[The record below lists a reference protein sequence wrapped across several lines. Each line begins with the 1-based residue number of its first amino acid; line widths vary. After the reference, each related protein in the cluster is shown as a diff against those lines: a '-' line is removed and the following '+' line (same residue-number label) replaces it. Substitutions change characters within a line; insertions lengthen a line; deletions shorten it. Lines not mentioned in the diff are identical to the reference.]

1 VNTES
6 TADFDPAAEESN
18 QKRLLVIAILAALVV
33 AFVPPVL
40 SVYWRY
46 ADLCDHIQQL
56 ADTQAVLVGRYAS
69 LNPDS
74 WQFKPEHVAVALK
87 GIRPDDTRTVVEEND
102 KPIMEI
108 GEPVP
113 GRTIERTTRFSVFG
127 QVAGQVRVIHSVEGL
142 PQFALLALVF
152 GVVTG
157 SALLWL
163 LKRNVITPLLRSN
176 QLRRMGEARL
186 NDLVDLSSDWFWEQD
201 AEYRFTANSLDT
213 TGNINTRNLIG
224 KRRWDLPIRL
234 TEKEWAAHR
243 ADLAAHRF
251 FTLRYAIDAG
261 EGKHWFEIRGKPMY
275 DDEGRFTG
283 YRGVGRDITREIER
297 EAELLRH
304 RDNLQEMVDEQLA
317 EVVRAK
323 QSAEAANMAKSEFLA
338 NISHELRTPMHG
350 IISFAKFGLTKK
362 NPTPEKIQDYFTNIN
377 ISAQRLLGLLNDLLD
392 LSKLEAGK
400 MGLDMAEQDLVQTVE
415 AIVRP
420 MEALAAQ
427 NELRLRIEVSTPET
441 LVEMDAARIGQLVQ
455 NLLGNALR
463 FGKKGTEVTLTI
475 GDAELASG
483 RRRAD
488 RQRLPAIELIVA
500 DRGPG
505 IPEGE
510 LETIFEKFI
519 QSSKTKTGAG
529 GTGLGL
535 AICRE
540 IAILHYGE
548 ITARNRPEGG
558 AEFVLRLPRTQPKFG
573 SNA

>member
-1 VNTES
+1 MN
-6 TADFDPAAEESN
+6 TADLDPAAEESN
-18 QKRLLVIAILAALVV
+18 QKWLLVIAILAALIT
-33 AFVPPVL
+33 AFVPPAI
-40 SVYWRY
+40 SVYLRY
-46 ADLCDHIQQL
+46 ADLSDHVQQL

-69 LNPDS
+69 LHPDS
-74 WQFKPEHVAVALK
+74 WQFKPEHIGVSLK
-87 GIRPDDTRTVVEEND
+87 GIRPDDTRTVVEENG
-102 KPIMEI
+102 KPLMEI

-113 GRTIERTTRFSVFG
+113 GRTIERTTNFTVFG
-127 QVAGQVRVIHSVEGL
+127 QVAGQVRVIHSLEEL
-142 PQFALLALVF
+142 PQFALLALIF
-152 GVVTG
+152 GIVTG
-157 SALLWL
+157 STLLWL
-163 LKRNVITPLLRSN
+163 LKRNVIVPLHQANR
-176 QLRRMGEARL
+176 LRRMGEARL

-201 AEYRFTANSLDT
+201 AEYRFTVNSLDA

-243 ADLAAHRF
+243 ADLEARRF

-261 EGKHWFEIRGKPMY
+261 ESEHWFEVRGKPMY
-275 DDEGRFTG
+275 DDEGRFVG

-304 RDNLQEMVDEQLA
+304 RDNLQDMVDEQLA

-323 QSAEAANMAKSEFLA
+323 QSAEAANVAKSEFLA

-362 NPTPEKIQDYFTNIN
+362 NAPPEKIQDYFNNIN

-400 MGLDMAEQDLVQTVE
+400 MGLEMAEQDLVQTVE
-415 AIVRP
+415 SIVRP

-441 LVEMDAARIGQLVQ
+441 MVEMDAARIGQLVQ

-463 FGKKGTEVTLTI
+463 FGKKGTEVIISI

-488 RQRLPAIELIVA
+488 RQRLPAIQLTVA

-505 IPEGE
+505 VPDEE
-510 LETIFEKFI
+510 VETIFEKFI

-548 ITARNRPEGG
+548 IIARNRPDGG
-558 AEFVLRLPRTQPKFG
+558 AEFILRLPRIQPKFG
-573 SNA
+573 RNA